1 MNASDRPNTCKS
13 RGSGEVAI
21 PLPATGARVSNTYP
35 TYLILGDSLSKERLI
50 SDSIYFPHGFYIK
63 EIRYEMGMRSIS
75 LLGG

>member
-35 TYLILGDSLSKERLI
+35 TFRLLRDSLSKERLI
-50 SDSIYFPHGFYIK
+50 PDSMVRLHDNTIK
-63 EIRYEMGMRSIS
+63 D
-75 LLGG
+75 LLVNDGDAFH

>member
-35 TYLILGDSLSKERLI
+35 TFRLLRDSLSKERLI
-50 SDSIYFPHGFYIK
+50 PDSMVRLHDNTIK
-63 EIRYEMGMRSIS
+63 DS
-75 LLGG
+75 LVNDGDAFH